1 MSREAP
7 VEIRSF
13 YLNSGGKIER
23 DLSPERLSHARRDKN
38 GLLWLDVFDPDHAA
52 ADFLLHEMGFHPLAV
67 EDCMTRSHQ
76 PGKVDDFGT
85 HMYLIV
91 HGIDY
96 SSTKEFIE
104 TARLSM
110 FIAEGT
116 VVTVHRVPLISL
128 DSIIERIERDTRQM
142 EKPSS
147 LFSYTILDS
156 LHETLLPA
164 LDHLGEVAFGLE
176 QEAIEAP
183 GRDLL
188 QTILQVKRSAIRI
201 QRTMSPQ
208 TRLFSRIS
216 RAEFPLI
223 PADTAVYFRDLQD
236 QVIQLDIITTGVRD
250 SADNA
255 LATYLSSIG
264 IKQNETM
271 RILAIVAAVFL
282 PLSLIAGIYGMNFQN
297 MPELKTSW
305 GYFAVLGVMLT
316 IGLGTLYWV
325 FFRHLLSGKS
335 ITRNVKPPMD
345 RVKRVT
351 SPIGSIISATDAVTR
366 TVANTVTHSVTGNH
380 PGSTDATDKNSERK

>member
-1 MSREAP
+1 

-13 YLNSGGKIER
+13 YLNADGNIER
-23 DLSPERLSHARRDKN
+23 DLSPERLAQARDDKKA
-38 GLLWLDVFDPDHAA
+38 LLWLDVFDTDYSAG
-52 ADFLLHEMGFHPLAV
+52 DFLLHDMSFHPLAV
-67 EDCMTRSHQ
+67 EDCMTRAHQ
-76 PGKVDDFGT
+76 PAKADDFGS

-128 DSIIERIERDTRQM
+128 DSIIERIERDTRLM
-142 EKPSS
+142 ERPSS

-164 LDHLGEVAFGLE
+164 LDHLGELAFGLE

-208 TRLFSRIS
+208 MRLFSRIS

-223 PADTAVYFRDLQD
+223 PADAAVYFRDLQD

-271 RILAIVAAVFL
+271 RVLAIVAAVFL
-282 PLSLIAGIYGMNFQN
+282 PLSLIAGIYGMNFEN
-297 MPELKTSW
+297 MPELKYRW
-305 GYFAVLGVMLT
+305 GYYAVLGLMLA
-316 IGLGTLYWV
+316 IGLGTFYWV
-325 FFRHLLSGKS
+325 FFRHLLTGKS
-335 ITRNVKPPMD
+335 IARNVKPPME
-345 RVKRVT
+345 RVKQVT
-351 SPIGSIISATDAVTR
+351 SPISSIISATDAVTR
-366 TVANTVTHSVTGNH
+366 TVASTVTHGVTGIH
-380 PGSTDATDKNSERK
+380 SPGTADKDDDKK

>member
-1 MSREAP
+1 MSREVP

-13 YLNSGGKIER
+13 YLNSDGKIER
-23 DLSPERLSHARRDKN
+23 DLSPERLSYARGDKK
-38 GLLWLDVFDPDHAA
+38 GLLWLDVFDPDHASA
-52 ADFLLHEMGFHPLAV
+52 NFLLHEMGFHPLAV

-76 PGKVDDFGT
+76 PAKVDDFGT

-128 DSIIERIERDTRQM
+128 DSIIERIERDTRMM

-188 QTILQVKRSAIRI
+188 QTILQLKRSAIRI

-208 TRLFSRIS
+208 MRVFSRIS

-223 PADTAVYFRDLQD
+223 PADAAVYFRDLQD

-271 RILAIVAAVFL
+271 RVLAIVAAVFL
-282 PLSLIAGIYGMNFQN
+282 PLSLIAGIYGMNFNN
-297 MPELKTSW
+297 MPAADTSW
-305 GYFAVLGVMLT
+305 GYYAVLGVMLA
-316 IGLGTLYWV
+316 IGLGTFYWI
-325 FFRHLLSGKS
+325 FFRHLLTAKS
-335 ITRNVKPPMD
+335 IARNVKPPMD
-345 RVKRVT
+345 RVNKL
-351 SPIGSIISATDAVTR
+351 SAPLGSIISATDTVTR
-366 TVANTVTHSVTGNH
+366 TVATTVARGVTGSH
-380 PGSTDATDKNSERK
+380 PNAPGKTEDPK